1 VDAGTV
7 YGLRIGLIFAGIL
20 VISVAILLL
29 FLSSVQG
36 RGKSQSRTE
45 ATRIALFAI
54 ILAF

>member
-7 YGLRIGLIFAGIL
+7 YGLRIGSIFAGIL